1 MERILPI
8 GSVIKLKR
16 GDQKL
21 MIITRTP
28 LYNNQGT
35 IGYFDYSGCIYPI
48 GQIDQQMY
56 FFNEEDIEKIYFEG
70 YRDESEEEFCNL
82 YKANIKNIK
91 YPKLQLQFED
101 TLEKRNTIE

>member
-21 MIITRTP
+21 MIISRTP

-35 IGYFDYSGCIYPI
+35 IGYFDYSGCIYPV
-48 GQIDQQMY
+48 GQIEQQMY
-56 FFNEEDIEKIYFEG
+56 FFNEEDIEEIYFEG

-82 YKANIKNIK
+82 YRKNIKNVK
-91 YPKLQLQFED
+91 YPKLQLRFED
-101 TLEKRNTIE
+101 DLKTGNTTE